1 MLGAVLE
8 RCQARLAQ
16 HTIVDALPPGLPP
29 AFVDASL
36 ILQVFTNLLENAAK
50 HTPPGT
56 RVTVTAAVENDLLR
70 VHIDD
75 DGPGF
80 PVDDPELLFAK
91 FHRGKDE
98 GTTGGA
104 GLGLTICRAIINA
117 HGGTISAQQLP
128 QGGARFTFTL
138 PTR

>member
-1 MLGAVLE
+1 
-8 RCQARLAQ
+8 
-16 HTIVDALPPGLPP
+16 
-29 AFVDASL
+29 
-36 ILQVFTNLLENAAK
+36 
-50 HTPPGT
+50 
-56 RVTVTAAVENDLLR
+56 
-70 VHIDD
+70 
-75 DGPGF
+75 
-80 PVDDPELLFAK
+80 VDDPELLFAK

-128 QGGARFTFTL
+128 QGGARFSFTL